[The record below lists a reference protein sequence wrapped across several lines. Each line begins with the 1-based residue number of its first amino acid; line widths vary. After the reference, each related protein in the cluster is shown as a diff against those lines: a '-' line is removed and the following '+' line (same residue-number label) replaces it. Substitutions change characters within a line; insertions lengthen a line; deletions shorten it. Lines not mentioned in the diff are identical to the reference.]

1 MREIRGVQ
9 EISFSTESARSCPS
23 TAVWLRPQLVNSV
36 CRLKYVLMNAMV
48 AASFIGVRYFV
59 VVFSLAFAM
68 GVARTLIIAPQLGET
83 PAVLLEVPIIVGASW
98 VVARRLIRHRS
109 LSLPQRAAMGIV
121 AFTLTMVSEA
131 VLSALMRGQSV
142 ADWAAVLVTPLGL
155 VGLAAQAAFAVMPIL
170 AGLGRVKVTP

>member
-1 MREIRGVQ
+1 M
-9 EISFSTESARSCPS
+9 
-23 TAVWLRPQLVNSV
+23 
-36 CRLKYVLMNAMV
+36 YVLKNAM
-48 AASFIGVRYFV
+48 AAACFLGLLYFV

-68 GVARTLIIAPQLGET
+68 GVARTLIIAPQLGAT
-83 PAVLLEVPIIVGASW
+83 AAVLLEVPIIVAASW
-98 VVARRLIRHRS
+98 VIARRLVRHRS

-155 VGLAAQAAFAVMPIL
+155 IGLAGQVAFAVMPIL
-170 AGLGRVKVTP
+170 AGLSRVNVPP